1 MLDKSN
7 ADTEMA
13 SSLMGHYGAEKVA
26 NMLAAAAKDPK
37 TETIATNLEGGLIR
51 FWKGLDTEPTE
62 VFNILKLENKVD
74 DVFDIPALAMW
85 ASYLKVYN
93 EKHPAKPVSMTGVF
107 AKYYG
112 GETAFLKMLAKADDA
127 DSAGAKKLQNE
138 VITAFRIVEASRVE
152 TEAPSGF
159 APQLRE
165 CSGQLQCIDSHGY
178 IDTST
183 EE

>member
-138 VITAFRIVEASRVE
+138 VITAFRM
-152 TEAPSGF
+152 
-159 APQLRE
+159 
-165 CSGQLQCIDSHGY
+165 
-178 IDTST
+178 
-183 EE
+183 